1 MKRTQDFH
9 FKQFSIQHDKATHKV
24 GTDGVLLGAWV
35 DVSTPKRILDV
46 GTGSGVIALMI
57 AQRTGSSVLIDGVEI
72 QEADAAQASQ
82 NVARSPWAN
91 RVRIHHT
98 SIEDFDGFNSY
109 DLIVSN
115 PPFFV
120 NSSMPPIH
128 ARGVARHTNEL
139 TFESLL
145 IAAKK
150 LLNGDGRLG
159 IILPLEE
166 SKIFSS
172 MAVSDGYFLNRTMR
186 VKSRPDKP
194 IERVL
199 MEFSRVEKPLQSES
213 LTIHDEG
220 NDWSE
225 DYQALTRE
233 FYSKF

>member
-35 DVSTPKRILDV
+35 DVSTAKRILDV

-57 AQRTGSSVLIDGVEI
+57 AQRTRSSVLIDGVEI
-72 QEADAAQASQ
+72 QEADAIQASQ

-91 RVRIHHT
+91 RVKIHHT
-98 SIEDFDGFNSY
+98 SVEDFDGFNSY

-120 NSSMPPIH
+120 NSSMPPVRE
-128 ARGVARHTNEL
+128 RGIARHTNEL
-139 TFESLL
+139 TFDSLL

-150 LLNGDGRLG
+150 LLNINGRLAV
-159 IILPLEE
+159 ILPFEE
-166 SKIFSS
+166 SKILSS
-172 MAVSDGYFLNRTMR
+172 MAVSNGCFLNRTMS
-186 VKSRPDKP
+186 VKSRAGRP

-213 LTIHDEG
+213 LTIHNAG
-220 NDWSE
+220 NEWSGA
-225 DYQALTRE
+225 YKALTRD
-233 FYSKF
+233 FYLKF